1 MSAPSS
7 GTATR
12 PTGRSSTARSLTLSV
27 PLARTLSCSSV
38 AALVVELALDRAAPL
53 IRALE
58 VSVMRGAI
66 RGRGDSTRAA
76 ALTAPRTALGMAR
89 TLETAL
95 EAPTVQPRTAL
106 GMARTLGTALVAPT
120 VQSRTALGMA
130 RTLGTALVEAP
141 TVQSRRSNPLG
152 TALVAAPTV
161 QSRRFNLNQSRLP
174 SFSRRRLPR

>member
-66 RGRGDSTRAA
+66 RGRGDSRRAA

-106 GMARTLGTALVAPT
+106 GMARTLGTALV
-120 VQSRTALGMA
+120 
-130 RTLGTALVEAP
+130 EAP
-141 TVQSRRSNPLG
+141 TVQSRRFNPLG

>member
-66 RGRGDSTRAA
+66 RGRGDSTMAA

-89 TLETAL
+89 TLGTAL

-106 GMARTLGTALVAPT
+106 GMARTLGTALV
-120 VQSRTALGMA
+120 
-130 RTLGTALVEAP
+130 EAP
-141 TVQSRRSNPLG
+141 TVQTRRFNPLG

-174 SFSRRRLPR
+174 SCTRRFNLTQSRLPSCTRRRLPR